1 MTPTT
6 PQPVTPVTPPNA
18 PGTRNVD
25 QGETPGQLAQTGSSA
40 LGLLAP
46 AGAGLLLAGTV
57 LYRRA
62 RASA

>member
-1 MTPTT
+1 
-6 PQPVTPVTPPNA
+6 VPNA

-25 QGETPGQLAQTGSSA
+25 HHVTTGQLAQTGSSP